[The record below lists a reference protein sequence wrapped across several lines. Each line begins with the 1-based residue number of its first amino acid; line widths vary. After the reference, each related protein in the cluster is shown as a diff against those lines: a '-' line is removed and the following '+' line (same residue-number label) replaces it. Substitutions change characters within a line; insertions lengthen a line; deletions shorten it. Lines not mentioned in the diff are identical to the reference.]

1 MDMMIGVRRFLKS
14 HKHSEFLE
22 AESTLDTLEDS
33 VQVIEEFCLK
43 ILQSKLFT
51 KSYMFPFCRSP
62 WSPPVQ
68 RCSVP
73 PPIIF
78 LLFFS
83 FSIKYISPPEDCEH
97 FEIRNTVCFPCV
109 ITFCSQRVLLML

>member
-1 MDMMIGVRRFLKS
+1 MNMMIGVRRFLKS

-33 VQVIEEFCLK
+33 VQVKEEFCLK
-43 ILQSKLFT
+43 ILQSRLFT
-51 KSYMFPFCRSP
+51 KSYMFPFFRSQ

-83 FSIKYISPPEDCEH
+83 FSIKYISPSPPEDYVY
-97 FEIRNTVCFPCV
+97 IR
-109 ITFCSQRVLLML
+109 R